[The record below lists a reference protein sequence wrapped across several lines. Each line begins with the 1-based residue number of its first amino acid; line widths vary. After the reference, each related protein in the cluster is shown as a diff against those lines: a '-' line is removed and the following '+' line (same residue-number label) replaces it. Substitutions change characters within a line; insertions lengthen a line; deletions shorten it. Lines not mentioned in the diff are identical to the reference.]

1 MNLPNA
7 ATMMHPDTPLQSV
20 FDSLEDGILVANEAL
35 QPVWLNQACRR
46 LLQIDDVAVR
56 DVTAVP
62 EFLGRLGLNAA
73 TGFPDEKK
81 RVQRLQL
88 PGATAGPTP
97 VEAVLTFGVLGSQRV
112 VTAAIRDISAQ
123 QQMEKAVYDSR
134 MTQAIGALANG
145 IAHDFNN
152 ILTAVISQIDLVLYG
167 PELAAGSRQHLIY
180 AQTSARRGAELVG
193 KLQAFSRQSPPRLEL
208 VNLSDLVDQAV
219 FMLRHSIPP
228 LIKIVPPAD
237 SPPCRVRADTN
248 QIVQVLLNIGIN
260 ARDAMPKG
268 GTLTLSLG
276 TVEIPVGAAPPRK
289 EGSFACIRVRDTGH
303 GMPPDVVAR
312 IFEPYFST
320 KDLSRGPGLGLS
332 IASSVI
338 AEHSGWIEVESSAG
352 AGACFSIYLPRSDA
366 PLPTAGPGTTPGK
379 KAEARERVLVVDDEE
394 LVRMVIKAVLT
405 YRGYQVFEAS
415 DGEDAVL
422 KYQQAQPA
430 FDLVLM
436 DLHMP
441 RLNGYDA
448 LLRIRQ
454 LNPKLKAILLSGG
467 SQDPASLGGDIEGVA
482 YLQKPFDN
490 QELANVVRK
499 LLDGKA

>member
-1 MNLPNA
+1 MIN
-7 ATMMHPDTPLQSV
+7 TDTQLQSV

-35 QPVWLNQACRR
+35 APIWLNQASRR
-46 LLQIDDVAVR
+46 LLQINDVSFP
-56 DVTAVP
+56 DFTAVP
-62 EFLGRLGLNAA
+62 EFLRQLGLDPA
-73 TGFPDEKK
+73 TGFANEKK
-81 RVQRLQL
+81 RVQRLL
-88 PGATAGPTP
+88 LSRDGNPATP
-97 VEAVLTFGVLGSQRV
+97 VEAVLTFGQLGPQRV
-112 VTAAIRDISAQ
+112 VTAAIRDISVQ
-123 QQMEKAVYDSR
+123 QQMEKAVYESR
-134 MTQAIGALANG
+134 KTQAIGALADG

-167 PELAAGSRQHLIY
+167 PELAAGARQHLIY

-193 KLQAFSRQSPPRLEL
+193 KLQAFSRQSPPRLEMVSL
-208 VNLSDLVDQAV
+208 TDIIDQAV

-228 LIKIVPPAD
+228 LIEIVRPAR
-237 SPPCRVRADTN
+237 SEPCLVRADTN
-248 QIVQVLLNIGIN
+248 QIVQVILNIGIN

-268 GTLTLSLG
+268 GTLTLTLE
-276 TVEIPVGAAPPRK
+276 TVEIPAGAAPPRK
-289 EGSFACIRVRDTGH
+289 EGSFACLRIRDTGH
-303 GMPPDVVAR
+303 GMSPEVVSR

-332 IASSVI
+332 IATSVI
-338 AEHSGWIEVESSAG
+338 AEHSGWIEVESAEG
-352 AGACFSIYLPRSDA
+352 AGACFSIYLPRSGA
-366 PLPTAGPGTTPGK
+366 PVAATNPGIREVK
-379 KAEARERVLVVDDEE
+379 KAEGRERVLVVDDEE
-394 LVRMVIKAVLT
+394 LVRMVIKAILT
-405 YRGYQVFEAS
+405 YRGYEVFEAT
-415 DGEDAVL
+415 DGEDAIQ
-422 KYQQAQPA
+422 KYQQTEPA

-454 LNPKLKAILLSGG
+454 TNPKLKAILLSGG

-499 LLDGKA
+499 LLDAKS

>member
-1 MNLPNA
+1 M
-7 ATMMHPDTPLQSV
+7 TMRTDMQLQTV

-35 QPVWLNQACRR
+35 QPIWLNQACRR
-46 LLQIDDVAVR
+46 LLRIDDISVR
-56 DVTAVP
+56 ESDVVP
-62 EFLGRLGLNAA
+62 EFLGKLGLNAGM
-73 TGFPDEKK
+73 GFPDEKK

-88 PGATAGPTP
+88 PHEGTETTP
-97 VEAVLTFGVLGSQRV
+97 VEAVLTFGQLGEQRV
-112 VTAAIRDISAQ
+112 VTAAIRDISVQ
-123 QQMEKAVYDSR
+123 QQMEKAVYESR
-134 MTQAIGALANG
+134 KTQAIGALASG

-167 PELAAGSRQHLIY
+167 PELAPSSRQHLIY

-193 KLQAFSRQSPPRLEL
+193 KLQAFSRQSQPRLEL
-208 VNLSDLVDQAV
+208 VNLTDVIEQAI
-219 FMLRHSIPP
+219 FMLRHSVTP
-228 LIKIVPPAD
+228 LIQIRPPAGNAQHL
-237 SPPCRVRADTN
+237 VRADTN
-248 QIVQVLLNIGIN
+248 QLLQVILNIGIN

-268 GTLTLSLG
+268 GTLTL
-276 TVEIPVGAAPPRK
+276 TVETIAIPAGEAPPRQ
-289 EGSFACIRVRDTGH
+289 EGQFVCLRIRDTGH
-303 GMPPDVVAR
+303 GMPAEVVAR

-338 AEHSGWIEVESSAG
+338 TEHSGWIEVESAEG
-352 AGACFSIYLPRSDA
+352 AGACFSIYLPRCEA
-366 PLPTAGPGTTPGK
+366 PVAPTKPGPSENKRTEG
-379 KAEARERVLVVDDEE
+379 RERVLVVDDEE
-394 LVRMVIKAVLT
+394 LVRMVIKAILT
-405 YRGYQVFEAS
+405 YRGYQISEAT
-415 DGEDAVL
+415 DGEDAIQ
-422 KYQQAQPA
+422 KYQSTEPR

-454 LNPKLKAILLSGG
+454 VDPKLKAILLSGG

-499 LLDGKA
+499 LLDAKT